1 MLVEWCCPW
10 LGRSYWFVQPLI
22 LPLTRVEGAGLGL
35 SIVYCMQLLVVRLW
49 ARFTSLS
56 VLRLNKGINPGR
68 GLTIPLTLAPMEAQ
82 YISYG
87 WVHRWWFMWTRPIP
101 GMQVTCPS

>member
-22 LPLTRVEGAGLGL
+22 AGLGL

-49 ARFTSLS
+49 ARLS
-56 VLRLNKGINPGR
+56 VLRSFVSCFWNPGR